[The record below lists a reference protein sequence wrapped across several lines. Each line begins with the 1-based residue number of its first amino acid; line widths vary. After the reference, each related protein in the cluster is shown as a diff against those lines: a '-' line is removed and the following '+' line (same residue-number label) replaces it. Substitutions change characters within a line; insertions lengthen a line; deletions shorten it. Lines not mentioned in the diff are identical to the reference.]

1 MFDLKL
7 ISKFVL
13 LAVILRQQFNNFST
27 STQAPI
33 ILPLR
38 HDRKQTHRYVTVDS
52 IPMVNARVPSPFP
65 LKIYCDITKSNIVL
79 NPCRCIACRLLALAQ
94 MHLIGLS
101 KDPTAILQG
110 VQKHWGEPAVT
121 NGAHNIYY

>member
-27 STQAPI
+27 STQASI

-38 HDRKQTHRYVTVDS
+38 HDRKQTHRYVIVDS
-52 IPMVNARVPSPFP
+52 IPMVNAPVPSPFP
-65 LKIYCDITKSNIVL
+65 RKIYCDITKSIVL

-101 KDPTAILQG
+101 KVPTAILQG
-110 VQKHWGEPAVT
+110 VQKHWGERVVT